1 MSTDIASP
9 RPGGVSVAGL
19 SQAGKHKR
27 RYDAVVTLE
36 DPRARPGDRL
46 RFTKSPKPPHLV
58 LAFEDVDSE
67 RHGYATMTL
76 PQMERVVAFGRENAE
91 GSILVHCHHGVG
103 RSAACALA
111 MLADRAGPGNEAAA
125 VAELFAI
132 RPQAT
137 PNLIAVGHADTVL
150 GRDGALARA
159 LAEHETR
166 DASMAP
172 RRTAREELATKR
184 PELFTRRAPTDLTTG
199 TRGPA
204 DSMPASQKHGPDMG
218 R

>member
-1 MSTDIASP
+1 MSTDVAPP

-27 RYDAVVTLE
+27 RYDAVITLE

-67 RHGYATMTL
+67 RHGYATMTAA
-76 PQMERVVAFGRENAE
+76 QMERVVAFGRDNAE

-111 MLADRAGPGNEAAA
+111 ILADRAGPGNEASA

-137 PNLIAVGHADTVL
+137 PNLIAVGHADAVL
-150 GRDGALARA
+150 GRNGALAGA
-159 LAEHETR
+159 LADHEAR
-166 DASMAP
+166 DASMAAK
-172 RRTAREELATKR
+172 REARDELAVKR
-184 PELFTRRAPTDLTTG
+184 PELFTRRAPADLTTG

-204 DSMPASQKHGPDMG
+204 ESMPTPAMRGADMG